1 MISSARFFPV
11 FSNAQIAVGRN
22 NPLNTRTLWI
32 DHQEALDAWVIHA
45 KSASW
50 LGVDTEFERV
60 RTFFPR
66 LCLLQMATSEQA
78 VCIDPLAELDWGS
91 VRTLISEPQP
101 VKIFHAARQD
111 LEVLQQ
117 HFSVVPGE
125 FFDTQIA
132 AAFCGYGE
140 QVGYARMVK
149 EICDVA
155 LSKAF
160 TRTPWCRRPLSE
172 AEVQYALDDVH
183 YLGTLYHTLL
193 AGLQDRG
200 RENWLAEDC
209 AALVS
214 EESLRKAEQAPIEKV
229 MRACAGMNRVGQNI
243 ASSLA
248 RWREDLARR
257 TDRPREWLISTD
269 TLIELAHTRP
279 QNTEALS
286 AVVGLEKG
294 TLKRRGEEILD
305 VIREGQTPDADFV
318 AMSRP
323 TRPDAAEKA
332 LGNALWKYLGEVC
345 EREGVP
351 PSAIAPRNEIR
362 ALATGKRNLRVLSGW
377 RRSFIGESLLKRADP
392 AGSSSP

>member
-1 MISSARFFPV
+1 M
-11 FSNAQIAVGRN
+11 
-22 NPLNTRTLWI
+22 
-32 DHQEALDAWVIHA
+32 HA

-78 VCIDPLAELDWGS
+78 VCIDPLAELDWDG
-91 VRTLISEPQP
+91 VRNLISEPQP

-117 HFSVVPGE
+117 HFSVFPGE

-149 EICDVA
+149 EICDVT

-193 AGLQDRG
+193 AGLQERG

-214 EESLRKAEQAPIEKV
+214 EESLRRAERAPIEKI
-229 MRACAGMNRVGQNI
+229 MRACAGMDRVGQNV

-248 RWREDLARR
+248 RWRENLARR
-257 TDRPREWLISTD
+257 TDRPREWLIPTD
-269 TLIELAHTRP
+269 TLIELAQTRP
-279 QNTEALS
+279 QNIQTLS
-286 AVVGLEKG
+286 AVTGLEKG

-305 VIREGQTPDADFV
+305 VIRESQTPDPDFV
-318 AMSRP
+318 AMARP
-323 TRPDAAEKA
+323 TRPDATEKA

-362 ALATGKRNLRVLSGW
+362 ALAAGKRNLRVLSGW
-377 RRSFIGESLLKRADP
+377 RRSFIGESLSDRADQ
-392 AGSSSP
+392 AGSPRP

>member
-1 MISSARFFPV
+1 M
-11 FSNAQIAVGRN
+11 
-22 NPLNTRTLWI
+22 
-32 DHQEALDAWVIHA
+32 HA
-45 KSASW
+45 KNASW

-78 VCIDPLAELDWGS
+78 VCIDPLAELEWDG
-91 VRTLISEPQP
+91 VRNLISEPQP

-117 HFSVVPGE
+117 HFSVFPGE
-125 FFDTQIA
+125 IFDTQIA

-149 EICDVA
+149 EICDVT

-183 YLGTLYHTLL
+183 YLGMLYHTLL

-200 RENWLAEDC
+200 RQDWLAEDC

-214 EESLRKAEQAPIEKV
+214 EESLRRAEHAPIEKI
-229 MRACAGMNRVGQNI
+229 MRACAGMDRVGQNV

-269 TLIELAHTRP
+269 TLIELAQTRP
-279 QNTEALS
+279 QNIQALS
-286 AVVGLEKG
+286 AVTGLEKG
-294 TLKRRGEEILD
+294 TLKRRGQEILD
-305 VIREGQTPDADFV
+305 VIRESQTPNPDFV
-318 AMSRP
+318 AMARP
-323 TRPDAAEKA
+323 TRPDATEKA
-332 LGNALWKYLGEVC
+332 LGNALWKYVGEVC

-362 ALATGKRNLRVLSGW
+362 ALAAGKRNLRVLSGW
-377 RRSFIGESLLKRADP
+377 RRSFIGESLLDRADQ
-392 AGSSSP
+392 AGSSRP

>member
-1 MISSARFFPV
+1 MISSARFSPV
-11 FSNAQIAVGRN
+11 FSNTRIAAGKN

-32 DHQEALDAWVIHA
+32 DRQESLDAWVMHA

-78 VCIDPLAELDWGS
+78 VCIDPLAELDWDG
-91 VRTLISEPQP
+91 VRNLISEPQP

-117 HFSVVPGE
+117 HFSVFPGE

-149 EICDVA
+149 EICDVT

-193 AGLQDRG
+193 AGLQERG

-214 EESLRKAEQAPIEKV
+214 EESLRRAERAPIEKI
-229 MRACAGMNRVGQNI
+229 MRACAGMDRVGQNV

-248 RWREDLARR
+248 RWRENLARR
-257 TDRPREWLISTD
+257 TDRPREWLIPTD
-269 TLIELAHTRP
+269 TLIELAQTRP
-279 QNTEALS
+279 QNIQTLS
-286 AVVGLEKG
+286 AVTGLEKG

-305 VIREGQTPDADFV
+305 VIRESQTPDPDFV
-318 AMSRP
+318 AMARP
-323 TRPDAAEKA
+323 TRPDATEKA

-362 ALATGKRNLRVLSGW
+362 ALAAGKRNLRVLSGW
-377 RRSFIGESLLKRADP
+377 RRSFIGESLSDRADQ
-392 AGSSSP
+392 AGSPRP

>member
-1 MISSARFFPV
+1 M
-11 FSNAQIAVGRN
+11 
-22 NPLNTRTLWI
+22 
-32 DHQEALDAWVIHA
+32 HA

-78 VCIDPLAELDWGS
+78 VCIDPLAELDWDG
-91 VRTLISEPQP
+91 VRNLISEPRP

-149 EICDVA
+149 EICDVT

-200 RENWLAEDC
+200 RENWLVEDC

-214 EESLRKAEQAPIEKV
+214 EESLRRAEHAPI
-229 MRACAGMNRVGQNI
+229 CLLYT
-243 ASSLA
+243 SP
-248 RWREDLARR
+248 
-257 TDRPREWLISTD
+257 RPRD
-269 TLIELAHTRP
+269 
-279 QNTEALS
+279 
-286 AVVGLEKG
+286 
-294 TLKRRGEEILD
+294 
-305 VIREGQTPDADFV
+305 
-318 AMSRP
+318 
-323 TRPDAAEKA
+323 
-332 LGNALWKYLGEVC
+332 
-345 EREGVP
+345 
-351 PSAIAPRNEIR
+351 
-362 ALATGKRNLRVLSGW
+362 
-377 RRSFIGESLLKRADP
+377 
-392 AGSSSP
+392 

>member
-1 MISSARFFPV
+1 MISSARFSPV
-11 FSNAQIAVGRN
+11 FSNTRIAVGKN

-32 DHQEALDAWVIHA
+32 DRQESLDAWVMHA

-78 VCIDPLAELDWGS
+78 VCIDPLAELDWDG
-91 VRTLISEPQP
+91 VRNLISEPQP

-117 HFSVVPGE
+117 HFSVFPGE

-149 EICDVA
+149 EICDVT

-193 AGLQDRG
+193 AGLQERG

-214 EESLRKAEQAPIEKV
+214 EESLRRAERAPIEKI
-229 MRACAGMNRVGQNI
+229 MRACAGMDRVGQNV
-243 ASSLA
+243 ALSLA

-257 TDRPREWLISTD
+257 ADRPREWLISTD
-269 TLIELAHTRP
+269 TLIELAQTRP
-279 QNTEALS
+279 QNIQALS
-286 AVVGLEKG
+286 AVTGLEKG
-294 TLKRRGEEILD
+294 TLKRRGEELLD
-305 VIREGQTPDADFV
+305 VIRESQTPDPDFV
-318 AMSRP
+318 AMARP
-323 TRPDAAEKA
+323 TRPDATEKA

-362 ALATGKRNLRVLSGW
+362 ALAAGKRNLRVLSGW
-377 RRSFIGESLLKRADP
+377 RRSFIGESFSDRADQ
-392 AGSSSP
+392 AGSPRP

>member
-1 MISSARFFPV
+1 M
-11 FSNAQIAVGRN
+11 
-22 NPLNTRTLWI
+22 NTRTLWI

-78 VCIDPLAELDWGS
+78 VCIDPLAELDWDG
-91 VRTLISEPQP
+91 VRALISEPQP

-117 HFSVVPGE
+117 HFSVVPGA

-149 EICDVA
+149 EICDVT

-200 RENWLAEDC
+200 RETWLTEDC
-209 AALVS
+209 AALIC
-214 EESLRKAEQAPIEKV
+214 EESLRKAEHAPIEKV
-229 MRACAGMNRVGQNI
+229 MRACAGMDRVSQSV
-243 ASSLA
+243 ALSLA
-248 RWREDLARR
+248 RWREDLARGV
-257 TDRPREWLISTD
+257 DRPREWLISTD
-269 TLIELAHTRP
+269 TLIELAQTRP
-279 QNTEALS
+279 QNTQALS
-286 AVVGLEKG
+286 AVMGLEKG

-305 VIREGQTPDADFV
+305 VIRESETPDSDFV

-323 TRPDAAEKA
+323 TRPDPAEKA

-362 ALATGKRNLRVLSGW
+362 ALAAGKRNLRVLSGW
-377 RRSFIGESLLKRADP
+377 RRSFIGELLLERVDP

>member
-1 MISSARFFPV
+1 MISSARFSPV
-11 FSNAQIAVGRN
+11 FSNTRIAVGKN

-32 DHQEALDAWVIHA
+32 DRQESLDAWVMHA

-78 VCIDPLAELDWGS
+78 VCIDPLAELDWDG
-91 VRTLISEPQP
+91 VRNLISEPQP

-117 HFSVVPGE
+117 HFSVFPGE

-149 EICDVA
+149 EICDVT

-193 AGLQDRG
+193 AGLQERG

-214 EESLRKAEQAPIEKV
+214 EESLRRAERAPIEKI
-229 MRACAGMNRVGQNI
+229 MRACAGMDRVGQNV
-243 ASSLA
+243 ALSLA

-269 TLIELAHTRP
+269 TLIELAQTRP
-279 QNTEALS
+279 QNIQTLS
-286 AVVGLEKG
+286 AVTGLEKG

-305 VIREGQTPDADFV
+305 VIRESQTPDPDFV
-318 AMSRP
+318 AMARP
-323 TRPDAAEKA
+323 TRPDATEKA

-362 ALATGKRNLRVLSGW
+362 ALAAGKRNLRVLSGW
-377 RRSFIGESLLKRADP
+377 RRSFIGESLSDRADQ
-392 AGSSSP
+392 AGSPRP

>member
-1 MISSARFFPV
+1 M
-11 FSNAQIAVGRN
+11 
-22 NPLNTRTLWI
+22 NTPTLWI
-32 DHQEALDAWVIHA
+32 DRQEHLDAWVAHA
-45 KSASW
+45 KNAPW
-50 LGVDTEFERV
+50 LGIDTEFERV

-78 VCIDPLAELDWGS
+78 VCIDPLAELDWDG
-91 VRTLISEPQP
+91 VRNLISEPQP

-117 HFSVVPGE
+117 HFSVFPGE

-149 EICDVA
+149 EICDVT

-183 YLGTLYHTLL
+183 YLGMLYHTLL
-193 AGLQDRG
+193 AGLQERG

-214 EESLRKAEQAPIEKV
+214 EESLHRAERAPIEKIT
-229 MRACAGMNRVGQNI
+229 RACAGMDRVGQNV

-269 TLIELAHTRP
+269 TLIELAQTRP
-279 QNTEALS
+279 QNIQTLS
-286 AVVGLEKG
+286 AVTGLEKG

-305 VIREGQTPDADFV
+305 VIRESQTPDPDFV
-318 AMSRP
+318 AMARP

-362 ALATGKRNLRVLSGW
+362 ALAAGKRNLRVLSGW
-377 RRSFIGESLLKRADP
+377 RRSFIGESLSDRADQ
-392 AGSSSP
+392 AGSPRP

>member
-1 MISSARFFPV
+1 M
-11 FSNAQIAVGRN
+11 
-22 NPLNTRTLWI
+22 
-32 DHQEALDAWVIHA
+32 HA

-78 VCIDPLAELDWGS
+78 VCIDPLAELDWDG
-91 VRTLISEPQP
+91 VRNLISEPQP

-117 HFSVVPGE
+117 HFSVFPGE

-149 EICDVA
+149 EIRDVT

-193 AGLQDRG
+193 AGLQERG

-214 EESLRKAEQAPIEKV
+214 EESLRRAERAPIEKI
-229 MRACAGMNRVGQNI
+229 MRACAGMDRVGQNV

-269 TLIELAHTRP
+269 TLIELAQTRP
-279 QNTEALS
+279 QNIQTLS
-286 AVVGLEKG
+286 AVTGLEKG

-305 VIREGQTPDADFV
+305 VIRESQTPDPDFV
-318 AMSRP
+318 AMARP

-362 ALATGKRNLRVLSGW
+362 ALAAGKRNLRVLSGW
-377 RRSFIGESLLKRADP
+377 RRSFIGESLSDRADQ
-392 AGSSSP
+392 AGSPRP

>member
-1 MISSARFFPV
+1 MISSARFSPV
-11 FSNAQIAVGRN
+11 FSNTRIAVGKN

-32 DHQEALDAWVIHA
+32 DRQESLDAWVMHA

-78 VCIDPLAELDWGS
+78 VCIDPLAELDWDG
-91 VRTLISEPQP
+91 VRNLISEPQP

-117 HFSVVPGE
+117 HFSVFPGE

-149 EICDVA
+149 EICDVT

-193 AGLQDRG
+193 AGLQERG

-214 EESLRKAEQAPIEKV
+214 EESLRRAERAPIEKI
-229 MRACAGMNRVGQNI
+229 MRACAGMDRVGQNV

-269 TLIELAHTRP
+269 TLIELAQTRP
-279 QNTEALS
+279 QNIQTLS
-286 AVVGLEKG
+286 AVTGLEKG

-305 VIREGQTPDADFV
+305 VIRESQTPDPDFV
-318 AMSRP
+318 AMAQP
-323 TRPDAAEKA
+323 TRPDATEKA

-362 ALATGKRNLRVLSGW
+362 ALAAGKRNLRVLSGW
-377 RRSFIGESLLKRADP
+377 RRSFIGESLSDRADQ
-392 AGSSSP
+392 AGSPRP

>member
-1 MISSARFFPV
+1 MISSARFSPV
-11 FSNAQIAVGRN
+11 FSNTLIAVGKN

-32 DHQEALDAWVIHA
+32 DRQESLDAWVMHA

-78 VCIDPLAELDWGS
+78 VCIDPLAELDWDG
-91 VRTLISEPQP
+91 VRNLISEPQP

-117 HFSVVPGE
+117 HFSVCPGE

-149 EICDVA
+149 EICDVT

-193 AGLQDRG
+193 AGLQERG

-214 EESLRKAEQAPIEKV
+214 EESLRRAERAPIEKI
-229 MRACAGMNRVGQNI
+229 MRACAGMDRVGQNV

-269 TLIELAHTRP
+269 TLIELAQTRP
-279 QNTEALS
+279 QNIQTLS
-286 AVVGLEKG
+286 AVTGLEKG

-305 VIREGQTPDADFV
+305 VIRESQTPDPDFV
-318 AMSRP
+318 AMARP
-323 TRPDAAEKA
+323 TRPDATEKA

-362 ALATGKRNLRVLSGW
+362 ALAAGKRNLRVLSGW
-377 RRSFIGESLLKRADP
+377 RRSFIGESLSDRADQ
-392 AGSSSP
+392 AGSPRP